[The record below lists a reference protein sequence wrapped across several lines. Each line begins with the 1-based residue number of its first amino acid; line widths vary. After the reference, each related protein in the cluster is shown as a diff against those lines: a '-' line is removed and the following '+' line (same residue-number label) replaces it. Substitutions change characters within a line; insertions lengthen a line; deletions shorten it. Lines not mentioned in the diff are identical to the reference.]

1 MKYITHK
8 GLFHCLFWFSAY
20 CAIFKLGEENMGTY
34 VNPGTKNMEI
44 DIDYDRYVDKS
55 MLIKVL
61 NDKLNKIDRFICVSR
76 PRRFGKTMAANM
88 IAAYYSKGCDSHEI
102 FSDLKISKDPT
113 FEENINKYTVIQ
125 LDMND
130 IVINK
135 GAFSVSDYINKV
147 VVAELRNEYP
157 IVDLEDGITLSD
169 SIKRINL
176 LTHDQFVFIIDEYD
190 IVIRD
195 EEYSNDFKDYL
206 KLLVSLF
213 KTSAT
218 APAIAIAYLT
228 GILPII
234 KEKVQSKLNNFTEYT
249 MVDADDMAPFMGFT
263 EEEVKDLS
271 LKVGMDYEEVKH
283 WYDGYNLKGLAI
295 YSPKSVITAITK
307 KRCSDYWIQTSSYEA
322 VTDYISLDLDGL
334 KDDVV
339 SMLSGDRVEVSTSFY
354 RNTMSFDTKDDV
366 LTYLIHLG
374 YLAYDSGDGTCRIPN
389 NEIKDMWA
397 LSMERAR
404 GYKEIYRTIKDSK
417 KLLEATWKGDEEI
430 VAEAVARAHTEACSI
445 QRYNNE
451 GSFQSALHLAYYYAK
466 SCYTI
471 VNELPGGKGFADVAF
486 IPYKP
491 DVPAIIIE
499 LKKDDT
505 VDAAISQIR
514 ERKYPE
520 ALEKYRENLLLV
532 AITYDSKTKEHR
544 ARIEKA

>member
-1 MKYITHK
+1 
-8 GLFHCLFWFSAY
+8 
-20 CAIFKLGEENMGTY
+20 MGTY
-34 VNPGTKNMEI
+34 VNPGLINFNSSKKNKYYI
-44 DIDYDRYVDKS
+44 DKS
-55 MLIKVL
+55 MLIALL
-61 NDKLNKIDRFICVSR
+61 NESIGTDNRYLCVSR

-283 WYDGYNLKGLAI
+283 WYDGYNLKGLEI

-339 SMLSGDRVEVSTSFY
+339 SMLSGNRVEVSTSFY

-417 KLLEATWKGDEEI
+417 KLLEATWKGDEEA
-430 VAEAVARAHTEACSI
+430 VAEAVARAHAEACSI

-471 VNELPGGKGFADVAF
+471 VNELPGGKGYADVAF

-505 VDAAISQIR
+505 ADAAISQIR

-520 ALEKYRENLLLV
+520 ALEKYRDNLLLV

>member
-1 MKYITHK
+1 
-8 GLFHCLFWFSAY
+8 
-20 CAIFKLGEENMGTY
+20 MGTY
-34 VNPGTKNMEI
+34 VNPGLINFNSSKKNKYYI
-44 DIDYDRYVDKS
+44 DKS
-55 MLIKVL
+55 MLIALL
-61 NDKLNKIDRFICVSR
+61 NESIGTDNRYLCVSR

-283 WYDGYNLKGLAI
+283 WYDGYNLKGLEI

-307 KRCSDYWIQTSSYEA
+307 KQCADYWSQTSSYEA

-404 GYKEIYRTIKDSK
+404 GHKEIYRTIKGSK
-417 KLLEATWKGDEEI
+417 KLLEATWKGDEEA
-430 VAEAVARAHTEACSI
+430 VAEAVAKAHTEACSI

-451 GSFQSALHLAYYYAK
+451 GSFQSALHLAYYYA
-466 SCYTI
+466 
-471 VNELPGGKGFADVAF
+471 
-486 IPYKP
+486 
-491 DVPAIIIE
+491 
-499 LKKDDT
+499 
-505 VDAAISQIR
+505 
-514 ERKYPE
+514 
-520 ALEKYRENLLLV
+520 
-532 AITYDSKTKEHR
+532 
-544 ARIEKA
+544 

>member
-1 MKYITHK
+1 
-8 GLFHCLFWFSAY
+8 
-20 CAIFKLGEENMGTY
+20 MGTY
-34 VNPGTKNMEI
+34 VNPGLINFNSSKKNKYYI
-44 DIDYDRYVDKS
+44 DKS
-55 MLIKVL
+55 MLIALL
-61 NDKLNKIDRFICVSR
+61 NESIGTDNRYLCVSR

-213 KTSAT
+213 KSSAT

-283 WYDGYNLKGLAI
+283 WYDGYNLKGLEI

-307 KRCSDYWIQTSSYEA
+307 KQCADYWSQTSSYEA

-374 YLAYDSGDGTCRIPN
+374 YLAYDAEDGTCRIPN

-417 KLLEATWKGDEEI
+417 KLLEATWKGDEEA
-430 VAEAVARAHTEACSI
+430 VAEVVAKAHAEACSI
-445 QRYNNE
+445 QKYNNE

-514 ERKYPE
+514 ERRYPE
-520 ALEKYRENLLLV
+520 ALEKYRDNLLLV

>member
-1 MKYITHK
+1 
-8 GLFHCLFWFSAY
+8 
-20 CAIFKLGEENMGTY
+20 MGTY
-34 VNPGTKNMEI
+34 VNPGLINFNSSKKNKYYI
-44 DIDYDRYVDKS
+44 DKS
-55 MLIKVL
+55 MLIALL
-61 NDKLNKIDRFICVSR
+61 NESIGTDNRYLCVSR

-283 WYDGYNLKGLAI
+283 WYDGYNLKGLEI

-307 KRCSDYWIQTSSYEA
+307 KQCADYWSQTSSYEA

-339 SMLSGDRVEVSTSFY
+339 SMLSGNRVEVSTSFY

-397 LSMERAR
+397 LSMERAK
-404 GYKEIYRTIKDSK
+404 GYKEIYRTIKGSK
-417 KLLEATWKGDEEI
+417 KLLEATWKGDEEA
-430 VAEAVARAHTEACSI
+430 VAEAVAKAHTEACSI
-445 QRYNNE
+445 LKYNNE

-471 VNELPGGKGFADVAF
+471 VNELPGGKGFADIAF

-505 VDAAISQIR
+505 TSAAISQIR
-514 ERKYPE
+514 ERRYPE
-520 ALEKYRENLLLV
+520 ALEKYRDNLLLV

>member
-1 MKYITHK
+1 
-8 GLFHCLFWFSAY
+8 
-20 CAIFKLGEENMGTY
+20 MGTY
-34 VNPGTKNMEI
+34 VNPGTERLKRSMANK
-44 DIDYDRYVDKS
+44 YYVDKS
-55 MLIKVL
+55 MILSVL
-61 NDKLNKIDRFICVSR
+61 NEKINTDDNLICVSR

-88 IAAYYSKGCDSHEI
+88 IAAYYSKGCDCHEI
-102 FSDLKISKDPT
+102 FSGLKISKDST
-113 FEENINKYTVIQ
+113 FEDNINKYTVIQ

-130 IVINK
+130 VITRK
-135 GAFSVSDYINKV
+135 GSLTVPLFINSLV
-147 VVAELRNEYP
+147 IPELKAEYP
-157 IVDLEDGITLSD
+157 SVTLKDGVSLSKAIMD
-169 SIKRINL
+169 IYSS
-176 LTHDQFVFIIDEYD
+176 TGDQFVFIIDEYD
-190 IVIRD
+190 VIIRD
-195 EEYSNDFKDYL
+195 QEYSSEISGYL
-206 KLLVSLF
+206 SFLVSLF
-213 KTSAT
+213 KNSTVS
-218 APAIAIAYLT
+218 PAIALSYLT
-228 GILPII
+228 GIIPII
-234 KEKVQSKLNNFTEYT
+234 KDKTQSGLNNFKEYT
-249 MVDADDMAPFMGFT
+249 MISPKNMAPFMGFT
-263 EEEVKDLS
+263 EEEVKNLS
-271 LKVGMDYEEVKH
+271 LKVGMHYEEVKH

-307 KRCSDYWIQTSSYEA
+307 KRCADYWSQTSSYEA

-374 YLAYDSGDGTCRIPN
+374 YLAYDAEDGTCRIPN

-417 KLLEATWKGDEEI
+417 KLLEATWKGDEEA
-430 VAEAVARAHTEACSI
+430 VAEAVARAHAEACSI

-471 VNELPGGKGFADVAF
+471 VNELPGGKGFADVTF

-514 ERKYPE
+514 ERRYPE

-544 ARIEKA
+544 ARIEKP